1 MVAQKKKKVLI
12 LITHSLG
19 EIDIILPLFVGVKA
33 KHNVKIE
40 LIFAVK
46 KIYKQF
52 KSSNFYRFCASEL
65 DMKVTYCR
73 LPNKFDLGFR
83 KLMFHPIGNKLLKVY
98 FILLEIIKFPL
109 LIPKLVTADVYM
121 HEYSNQLKSTW
132 FLYYANK
139 FLSKNIFVYHHG
151 HCIDMD
157 KVVTKKKVYS
167 DRSIA
172 LVFNKHSSRYFNDLG
187 YKNQYIIGYPKF
199 YKEWK
204 KIVNTFTGTEFEGE
218 KYVMIFSR
226 HIHQY
231 YMDEDKYKWLL
242 LTACRVIREKLNDI
256 KIIIK
261 PHPREDTTLINRIL
275 SEACISN
282 AKITHENSM
291 LCSRDALFVIT
302 FWGGVILDALALN
315 IPAVEFYVE
324 ANRFREAEP
333 EGSAYKKLGIHTAD
347 NEQDLKFFIDSVLL
361 GQYNQPKVAKEL
373 SSLKDIS
380 FLLA

>member
-1 MVAQKKKKVLI
+1 MEK
-12 LITHSLG
+12 LG
-19 EIDIILPLFVGVKA
+19 
-33 KHNVKIE
+33 
-40 LIFAVK
+40 
-46 KIYKQF
+46 
-52 KSSNFYRFCASEL
+52 
-65 DMKVTYCR
+65 
-73 LPNKFDLGFR
+73 
-83 KLMFHPIGNKLLKVY
+83 
-98 FILLEIIKFPL
+98 
-109 LIPKLVTADVYM
+109 
-121 HEYSNQLKSTW
+121 YSNQFIT
-132 FLYYANK
+132 
-139 FLSKNIFVYHHG
+139 
-151 HCIDMD
+151 
-157 KVVTKKKVYS
+157 
-167 DRSIA
+167 
-172 LVFNKHSSRYFNDLG
+172 
-187 YKNQYIIGYPKF
+187 GYPKF
-199 YKEWK
+199 YNEWK
-204 KIVNTFTGTEFEGE
+204 NLVNTFSGGEFKDMEI
-218 KYVMIFSR
+218 VVIFTRNVHPS
-226 HIHQY
+226 
-231 YMDEDKYKWLL
+231 YMDEDNYKKLL
-242 LTACRVIREKLNDI
+242 VNSFRVLREKYGDI
-256 KIIIK
+256 LIVIK

>member
-1 MVAQKKKKVLI
+1 LVAQKKKKVLI

-46 KIYKQF
+46 KIYRQF

-121 HEYSNQLKSTW
+121 HEYSNQLKSTR

-167 DRSIA
+167 DRSVA
-172 LVFNKHSSRYFNDLG
+172 LVFNKHSSRYFNELG
-187 YKNQYIIGYPKF
+187 YTNQYIIGYPKF
-199 YKEWK
+199 YEEWK
-204 KIVNTFTGTEFEGE
+204 KIVSAFSGTEFEGE

-226 HIHQY
+226 HVHEY
-231 YMDEDKYKWLL
+231 YMDEDK
-242 LTACRVIREKLNDI
+242 
-256 KIIIK
+256 
-261 PHPREDTTLINRIL
+261 
-275 SEACISN
+275 
-282 AKITHENSM
+282 
-291 LCSRDALFVIT
+291 
-302 FWGGVILDALALN
+302 
-315 IPAVEFYVE
+315 
-324 ANRFREAEP
+324 
-333 EGSAYKKLGIHTAD
+333 
-347 NEQDLKFFIDSVLL
+347 
-361 GQYNQPKVAKEL
+361 
-373 SSLKDIS
+373 
-380 FLLA
+380 